1 MKKKL
6 DSFYLE
12 YMGWIKT
19 KNHLTLLSLKEPT
32 STQNYAYQLSSTAS
46 IKNSRFYR
54 VDKKY
59 PHKKIYFKRKFHV
72 WKSG

>member
-19 KNHLTLLSLKEPT
+19 KNHLTLLSL
-32 STQNYAYQLSSTAS
+32 
-46 IKNSRFYR
+46 
-54 VDKKY
+54 
-59 PHKKIYFKRKFHV
+59 
-72 WKSG
+72 

>member
-19 KNHLTLLSLKEPT
+19 KTISRYCPFNSCYIGLSYRILGR
-32 STQNYAYQLSSTAS
+32 QL
-46 IKNSRFYR
+46 R
-54 VDKKY
+54 
-59 PHKKIYFKRKFHV
+59 KILE
-72 WKSG
+72 GL